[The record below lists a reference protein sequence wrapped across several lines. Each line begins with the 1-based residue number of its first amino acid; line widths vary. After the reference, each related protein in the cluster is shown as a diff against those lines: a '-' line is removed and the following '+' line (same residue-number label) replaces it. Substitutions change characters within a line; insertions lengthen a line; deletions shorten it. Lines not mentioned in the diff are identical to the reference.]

1 MFFEVHD
8 SAAVFVLSPWVQ
20 GSSFA
25 ICGGTKNCCSKWFG
39 SASDVLCEVT
49 VLTLS
54 PWVQVS
60 SLAGSDSKW
69 FASTIDS
76 VGLGCTA

>member
-1 MFFEVHD
+1 MLT
-8 SAAVFVLSPWVQ
+8 VFVLSPCVQ

-25 ICGGTKNCCSKWFG
+25 ICGGTEKCCSKWFA

-60 SLAGSDSKW
+60 SLAVSGGSDSKW